1 MWTHRRGYPWWA
13 ALASLAEPIA
23 SVLLAV
29 LAATMVNCWHAEPA
43 KRPAF
48 SALVL
53 SLDPAAAAQAEQT
66 GGVCV

>member
-1 MWTHRRGYPWWA
+1 
-13 ALASLAEPIA
+13 
-23 SVLLAV
+23 VLLAV